1 MATFCQ
7 ERGGDM
13 KEPGHFGLIHAGC
26 SAQVTIIVLG
36 AKFYVL
42 MSAIALHLWADRY
55 ELLSLARY
63 GILFRYFNTINSI
76 L

>member
-1 MATFCQ
+1 
-7 ERGGDM
+7 M

-55 ELLSLARY
+55 ELLSLAR
-63 GILFRYFNTINSI
+63 
-76 L
+76 

>member
-1 MATFCQ
+1 MATFRQ
-7 ERGGDM
+7 ERCGDI
-13 KEPGHFGLIHAGC
+13 KGTGSFWTHVHAGC

-55 ELLSLARY
+55 ELLSLAR
-63 GILFRYFNTINSI
+63 
-76 L
+76 